1 MDSLS
6 LFTGVGGF
14 DLGFGRSGIETVA
27 MCEADKVA
35 RGVLAHHWP
44 GVNIFEDVKDIDG
57 KEYKSVDIIHGGFP
71 CQDISFAGK
80 REGLAGERSGLW
92 WEFYRIICEA
102 MPRWIVIENVA
113 GLLSSG
119 GRKDLGAIIGALG
132 ELGYMGG
139 YRVLDARYFGVAQ
152 RRRRVFI
159 VASLGN
165 DCGQKVLFDSES
177 LPGDFKEG
185 KQEGEKV
192 AGTLRSGSKRSGTR
206 TDELDGHGSHVI
218 VDKKN
223 GIQVASPLGYEVDLL
238 KDSVSIES
246 MVPDNIGNLST
257 HFNSKNY
264 SNLQEVLAGSV
275 FPAADEGE
283 LAVRRLTPVECE
295 RLMGFPDNWTQF
307 KADGKKVSD
316 TARYRFCGNAVVV
329 NTAEWLGARIST
341 FNK

>member
-92 WEFYRIICEA
+92 WEFYRVICEA

-119 GRKDLGAIIGALG
+119 GRRDLGAIIGALG

-177 LPGDFKEG
+177 LPGNFDESGQEG
-185 KQEGEKV
+185 KK
-192 AGTLRSGSKRSGTR
+192 TSTGSKGGNGVGGLLAET
-206 TDELDGHGSHVI
+206 GVVGSLTKALGGAGADAAHAQ
-218 VDKKN
+218 N
-223 GIQVASPLGYEVDLL
+223 GWLIPER
-238 KDSVSIES
+238 
-246 MVPDNIGNLST
+246 IGNLST

-316 TARYRFCGNAVVV
+316 SARYRFCGNAVVV